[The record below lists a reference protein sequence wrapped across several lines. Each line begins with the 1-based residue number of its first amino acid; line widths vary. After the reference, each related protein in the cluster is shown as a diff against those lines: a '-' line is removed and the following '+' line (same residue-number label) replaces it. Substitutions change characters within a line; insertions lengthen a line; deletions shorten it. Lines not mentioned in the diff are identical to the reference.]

1 MVNRK
6 YFDALNYHPLSP
18 TTITNKTDSEE
29 FSRIEPYINNLEE
42 ATKNPTVKNIA
53 VFGKFGAGKTT
64 VINSFLNQHKEDLHK
79 WSTFLSHET
88 GSNRPV
94 KPDKIRPLQLSTAT
108 FTRTMMQEH
117 NRSNDQWIEIERNLV
132 QQMLYGP
139 KNKVLRNS
147 KFRKI
152 EQTGYLRWFIAW
164 LSLLTFLITWFLLIG
179 SPRSLSIFF
188 DKGDLIIAQKFF
200 YMPLLISIGILTT
213 QAFWYFPR
221 YFNSAKIG
229 IGKNELIVTDKH
241 SAFNQYLDEIIYFF
255 SRTKYNIV
263 IFEDLDRADDL
274 NIFEHL
280 RELNQIL
287 NSNQLIRESYKVEE
301 NHPAIRFVYAVK
313 EDLFDNQMLASH
325 RKATEK
331 ASLNKDDKYTND
343 DESDSDIAE
352 ATTKFFDWTL
362 TILPRVSSI
371 NAPDFLMQAFSK
383 PTDEFK
389 NYLRAI
395 GGFFE
400 DVRVLENSL
409 NDLKLCLKLQQGN
422 GLNVEKLFT
431 ALLFKNG
438 FPTEYQ
444 KYLNNI
450 GSLSKLIRTRDFAEQ
465 HSKSLRETLKI
476 LQSRKET
483 LVKYSQRAVVDH
495 YFYIFMT
502 AGAKTTS
509 RIESQDQVIT
519 IRSIKNMSFS
529 SLQRL
534 YTYLKEKN
542 MPAVISPCYNSPFV
556 PVADLVITD
565 PDFDSDAIFVDN
577 ELPNQISNIDEEII
591 KAKNNIDNIE
601 SESLTSLCH
610 DNASEVSNF
619 LNESNNASGF
629 LTFAIVNGYLDENMD
644 EYFSLFTGERISRN
658 DHSIV
663 MNIRSGLQVPFDQ
676 RIDNVQSFVAELVQS
691 DFNMPSFALRDLI
704 LYIAKRP
711 SFNKNGAFVN
721 AFDCAIKHLSLQ
733 NSEDFSDH
741 LNELVALSPTKT
753 CLKRI
758 VSKISEHNEF
768 DWSKYKGGQIQE
780 IAPIILNITTPEN
793 IRKVLKTCSPL
804 LDYLNNN
811 QWNDSVNAVINQPTI
826 ADKIYGFPKITLNQL
841 NTEKQSDQTYIDYLI
856 DHKAVACLPET
867 LPTILEAYNSEDK
880 QPLSYSIALM
890 HGNEKLKVYIGKC
903 VDSFLTAELKLH
915 LVANETKQSLT
926 ALLCLPNISSSTL
939 KNVLEH
945 YSGERL
951 DLSKIILLDDSKKE
965 FPENIKLIINSGM
978 AKFSW
983 ENLQYLLSFQKSE
996 SNHHLIETFIEETGD
1011 FAEMSEPHDDE
1022 SKTTLRDVVSTF
1034 QINATNAN
1042 KSVLACVSDYSIA
1055 VQSEKTQNTLIN
1067 WHLAALNV
1075 ANLEINLTQSQLVVL
1090 SGQYLSEKEDSWN
1103 DNQKRLF
1110 SKLSTSTLVE
1120 IISNLDHPLKQ
1131 LSNIALDK
1139 ILNERL
1145 ADPILNDKLRQSLI
1159 MALANASEVNES
1171 AMIRIFLTFDN
1182 ETSQLAVLIHLVKSS
1197 SAFIPNK
1204 MLIKFIAKIPDK
1216 NINQLAQ
1223 VSDLTLKIVNPKP
1236 VEPLLNILRSRRLIS
1251 TQRYIKHNTEVV
1263 VRKLASL
1270 RSINRSLQSN

>member
-1 MVNRK
+1 MVNIK
-6 YFDALNYHPLSP
+6 YFDALNYHPLSA
-18 TTITNKTDSEE
+18 TTITDKTDSKE
-29 FSRIEPYINNLEE
+29 FSCIEPYINNLEE

-94 KPDKIRPLQLSTAT
+94 KRDKIRPLQLSTAT

-152 EQTGYLRWFIAW
+152 EQTGYLRWVIAW

-188 DKGDLIIAQKFF
+188 DKGDLIIAQKFL
-200 YMPLLISIGILTT
+200 YMPLLISIGVLTT

-287 NSNQLIRESYKVEE
+287 NSNQLIRESYKIEE

-325 RKATEK
+325 GKATEK
-331 ASLNKDDKYTND
+331 ASLNKDDKDTDD

-362 TILPRVSSI
+362 TVLPRVSSI
-371 NAPDFLMQAFSK
+371 NAPDFLMQAFSN

-409 NDLKLCLKLQQGN
+409 NDLKLYLKLQQEN

-465 HSKSLRETLKI
+465 HSKSLYETLKI
-476 LQSRKET
+476 LQSRKEK

-495 YFYIFMT
+495 YFRLFMN
-502 AGAKTTS
+502 AGATVNSK
-509 RIESQDQVIT
+509 IESEDQVIK
-519 IRSIKNMSFS
+519 IPSIQKMSFS

-534 YTYLKEKN
+534 YTYLKEKRMSARIQPYYGHLVRWN
-542 MPAVISPCYNSPFV
+542 
-556 PVADLVITD
+556 DLVITD
-565 PDFDSDAIFVDN
+565 PDFDSNAIFVDN
-577 ELPNQISNIDEEII
+577 MLSDQISSIDEEIVRTN
-591 KAKNNIDNIE
+591 NNIDNIK
-601 SESLTSLCH
+601 SKSLTSLCH

-619 LNESNNASGF
+619 LIESNNARGF
-629 LTFAIVNGYLDENMD
+629 LTFAIVNGYLDETLD
-644 EYFSLFTGERISRN
+644 EYFTLFPGERISRN
-658 DHSIV
+658 DYSIV
-663 MNIRSGLQVPFDQ
+663 MKIRSGLQVSFDQ
-676 RIDNVQSFVAELVQS
+676 KIDNVQSFVAELVQS

-704 LYIAKRP
+704 LYIANMP
-711 SFNKNGAFVN
+711 SSNMNEAFMN
-721 AFDCAIKHLSLQ
+721 AFDYAIKHLCLQ
-733 NSEDFSDH
+733 SSEDFSDH
-741 LNELVALSPTKT
+741 LNELVALSPTKAR
-753 CLKRI
+753 LKRI

-768 DWSKYKGGQIQE
+768 DWSKYKGGQLQE
-780 IAPIILNITTPEN
+780 IAPIILNITSPKN
-793 IRKVLKTCSPL
+793 IQQILKTCSPL

-811 QWNDSVNAVINQPTI
+811 QWNKSVTSVTNQSTI

-841 NTEKQSDQTYIDYLI
+841 NTETQSDQAYIDYLI
-856 DHKAVACLPET
+856 DHKAVACLPKT
-867 LPTILEAYNSEDK
+867 VPTILEAYNSKDK

-890 HGNEKLKVYIGKC
+890 HGNEKLRDYIGKYI
-903 VDSFLTAELKLH
+903 DSFLIAELKLH

-926 ALLCLPNISSSTL
+926 ALLCLPNISNSTL
-939 KNVLEH
+939 KKVLEH
-945 YSGERL
+945 YTGEGL

-965 FPENIKLIINSGM
+965 FPESIKLIVNSGT
-978 AKFSW
+978 AEFSW
-983 ENLQYLLSFQKSE
+983 ENLKYLLSFQNSE
-996 SNHHLIETFIEETGD
+996 SNHHLIETFIQETGD
-1011 FAEMSEPHDDE
+1011 LAKMSEPHDDK
-1022 SKTTLRDVVSTF
+1022 SKTTLRNVVNTF
-1034 QINATNAN
+1034 KINATDAN
-1042 KSVLACVSDYSIA
+1042 KSVLACVTDYSIA
-1055 VQSEKTQNTLIN
+1055 IQSKKTQNTLIT
-1067 WHLAALNV
+1067 WRLAALDV
-1075 ANLEINLTQSQLVVL
+1075 ANLEINLTQPQLVIL
-1090 SGQYLSEKEDSWN
+1090 SGQYLLEKENIWN

-1110 SKLSTSTLVE
+1110 SKLSTATLVE
-1120 IISNLDHPLKQ
+1120 IITDLDHPLKN
-1131 LSNIALDK
+1131 LANIALAK
-1139 ILNERL
+1139 ILKERL
-1145 ADPILNDKLRQSLI
+1145 TDPTLNDKLRQSLI
-1159 MALANASEVNES
+1159 MALANIPELNES
-1171 AMIRIFLTFDN
+1171 AMIRIFSAFDN
-1182 ETSQLAVLIHLVKSS
+1182 ETSQLAVLLHLVKSS
-1197 SAFIPNK
+1197 SAVVPNN
-1204 MLIKFIAKIPDK
+1204 MLIKFIAQIPDK

-1223 VSDLTLKIVNPKP
+1223 VSNSDIRIVNPKP
-1236 VEPLLNILRSRRLIS
+1236 LEPLLNILRYRKLIS
-1251 TQRYIKHNTEVV
+1251 IQRYIKHNTEVV